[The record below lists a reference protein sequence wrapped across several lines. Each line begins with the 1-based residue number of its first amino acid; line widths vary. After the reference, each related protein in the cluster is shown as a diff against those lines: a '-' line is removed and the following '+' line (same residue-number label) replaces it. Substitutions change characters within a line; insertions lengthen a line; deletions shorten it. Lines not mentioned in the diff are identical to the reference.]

1 MPTIKRDY
9 YEILAVS
16 RGAGEQE
23 LKSSYR
29 KLALQYHP
37 DRNPGD
43 AAAEEKFKEAA
54 EAYGVL
60 SDAQKRAA
68 YDAYGHA
75 GLAGA
80 AGGGFDPSSMDLGDL
95 LSQVFGF
102 GDIFGGAG
110 GGQRSGKPR
119 ATKGDDLR
127 YDLTLTFEEAAFGKA
142 VELQVPKLEPCQRCR
157 GRGAEPDS
165 AMMQCPACRG
175 RGEQVFS
182 QGFLSVRRTC
192 SHCGGAGEIVKQVC
206 RDCRGEGYKHVNKRL
221 KVTAPAGIADGNR
234 LRVPGEGQPGT
245 NGGPNGDL
253 YIFFSVKEHPI
264 FERRDNDL
272 HCHIPINVVQATLGA
287 RIEAPT
293 LEGPQEL
300 HIPEGT
306 QNGTELRIKGKGVPE
321 VQGRGR
327 GDLIVHVDVRIPTKL
342 TREQRR
348 AFEELADTLPV
359 DNDPHEK
366 GLLDKVKDYFM

>member
-9 YEILAVS
+9 YEVLAVS
-16 RGAGEQE
+16 RGVGEQE
-23 LKSSYR
+23 LKSAYR

-37 DRNPGD
+37 DRNPGN
-43 AAAEEKFKEAA
+43 AEAEEKFTEAA

-75 GLAGA
+75 GLSGAGG
-80 AGGGFDPSSMDLGDL
+80 GGGFDPSSMDLGDL

-102 GDIFGGAG
+102 GDMFGGAG
-110 GGQRSGKPR
+110 GQRGGRPR

-142 VELQVPKLEPCQRCR
+142 VELQVPKLEACARCR

-165 AMMQCPACRG
+165 SMMQCPACKG
-175 RGEQVFS
+175 RGEQLFS

-206 RDCRGEGYKHVNKRL
+206 RECRGEGYKHINKRL
-221 KVTAPAGIADGNR
+221 KVTVPAGIANGNR
-234 LRVPGEGQPGT
+234 LRVAGEGQPGT
-245 NGGPNGDL
+245 NGGPSGDL
-253 YIFFSVKEHPI
+253 YIFFTVKEHQI
-264 FERRDNDL
+264 FERHENDL
-272 HCHIPINVVQATLGA
+272 HCHIPISVAQAALGA
-287 RIEAPT
+287 KIQAPT
-293 LEGPQEL
+293 LEGPHEIT
-300 HIPEGT
+300 IPEGT
-306 QNGTELRIKGKGVPE
+306 QNGTELRIRGKGVPE

-327 GDLIVHVDVRIPTKL
+327 GDLIVHIDVRIPTKL

-348 AFEELADTLPV
+348 IFEELEGTLPV
-359 DNDPHEK
+359 NNEPHEK

>member
-1 MPTIKRDY
+1 MPTVKRDY

-16 RGAGEQE
+16 RGVGEQE

-29 KLALQYHP
+29 KLALQFHP

-43 AAAEEKFKEAA
+43 PEAEEKFKEAA
-54 EAYGVL
+54 EAYSVL

-75 GLAGA
+75 GVSGA
-80 AGGGFDPSSMDLGDL
+80 SGGGFDPSSMDLGDL

-102 GDIFGGAG
+102 GDMFGGAG
-110 GGQRSGKPR
+110 GQRSGRPR

-142 VELQVPKLEPCQRCR
+142 VELQVPKMEPCGRCR

-165 AMMQCPACRG
+165 SMMQCPACHG
-175 RGEQVFS
+175 RGEQLFS

-221 KVTAPAGIADGNR
+221 KVTVPAGIADGNR
-234 LRVPGEGQPGT
+234 LRVSGEGQPGT

-253 YIFFSVKEHPI
+253 YIFFAVKDHPV
-264 FERRDNDL
+264 FERQDNDL
-272 HCHIPINVVQATLGA
+272 HCRIPINVAQAVLGA
-287 RIEAPT
+287 RIQAPT
-293 LEGPQEL
+293 LEGPHEL
-300 HIPEGT
+300 QIPEGT
-306 QNGTELRIKGKGVPE
+306 QNATQIRIKGKGVAE
-321 VQGRGR
+321 VQGKGR
-327 GDLIVHVDVRIPTKL
+327 GDLIVHIDVRIPTKL
-342 TREQRR
+342 TREQKRI
-348 AFEELADTLPV
+348 FEELEDTLPV